1 MLIGSGRIIYAY
13 SSLVKPPFGRGFQ
26 RGNSANSRH
35 FKLSIYIILRII
47 HFEAL
52 IEMFNIM
59 AIYIILYVDA
69 LYANGLDVEHLGLG
83 FKMMDLEDSISYRL
97 YAHIVYML

>member
-1 MLIGSGRIIYAY
+1 
-13 SSLVKPPFGRGFQ
+13 
-26 RGNSANSRH
+26 
-35 FKLSIYIILRII
+35 
-47 HFEAL
+47 
-52 IEMFNIM
+52 MFNIM